1 MHTDVAYNISQDLL
15 WPSQFL
21 EIFLDIL
28 RWSTLQKWIRSLP
41 LLSVAPY
48 WKSSNIKAYAKNL
61 SRILANNIDNRGSGI
76 SFIIYLRHCSFKKSH
91 FCEINIIFCSQK
103 LIENKNNPIHWKYVQ
118 GKGNSGLVNF
128 LDFADLAVNIFPLG
142 LQTNYS

>member
-1 MHTDVAYNISQDLL
+1 MLAVEFFDYFYVLDNFAVPYNRHFDVVYLEVVMHTDVAYNISQDLF

-91 FCEINIIFCSQK
+91 FCEINIIFCS
-103 LIENKNNPIHWKYVQ
+103 
-118 GKGNSGLVNF
+118 
-128 LDFADLAVNIFPLG
+128 
-142 LQTNYS
+142 